1 MSERH
6 TPAVDPFANYQFLIY
21 GQPPGSGSPVPFDI
35 SELEKKA
42 REKLTPGAFGY
53 VAGGAGAE
61 DTMRANRA
69 AFARWRIVPRM
80 MRNVARRDLRTNLL
94 GTEMPAPVL
103 LAPVGVL
110 SIVHPQAELAVAH
123 AAAELGL
130 TFVVSTAASHT
141 LEEIA
146 RAMAN
151 SPRWFQLYWPKDRDL
166 AASLLRRAEQ
176 SGYRA
181 IVVTLDTWLLGWRP
195 RDLAQTFL
203 PFLHGEG
210 LANYLTDPVFSA
222 ALARPPQEDLQAAV
236 LHWTKIF
243 SDPGVTWDD
252 LEFLR
257 RNTRLPLLLK
267 GILHHDDG
275 RRARDMGMDG
285 LIVSNHGGRQ
295 VDGAI
300 AALDALPAVV
310 AAAGT
315 MPVLFDSGIRTGSDI
330 FKALALGARA
340 VLIGRPYVY
349 GLALAGPAGV
359 RAVLQG
365 LLAELDLTMALSG
378 VSSLDQI
385 SKDFL
390 IHQNKAS
397 GG

>member
-6 TPAVDPFANYQFLIY
+6 TSAADPFANYQFRIY
-21 GQPPGSGSPVPFDI
+21 SQPPGCSSPVPFAI
-35 SELEKKA
+35 TELEQKA
-42 REKLTPGAFGY
+42 REKLSPGAFGY

-61 DTMRANRA
+61 DTMRANRE

-80 MRNVARRDLRTNLL
+80 MRDVARRELRLNLL
-94 GTEMPAPVL
+94 GTAMPAPVL
-103 LAPVGVL
+103 LAPIGVL
-110 SIVHPQAELAVAH
+110 SIVHPQAELAVAQ
-123 AAAELGL
+123 AAAELGF
-130 TFVVSTAASHT
+130 TFVVSTAASHS

-146 RAMAN
+146 RAMGN

-166 AASLLRRAEQ
+166 AASLLQRAEA

-195 RDLAQTFL
+195 RDLAGAFL

-210 LANYLTDPVFSA
+210 LANYLTDPVFCA
-222 ALARPPQEDLQAAV
+222 ALAKPPQEDLQAAV
-236 LHWTKIF
+236 LLWTKIF

-252 LEFLR
+252 LQFLR

-267 GILHHDDG
+267 GILHHDDA
-275 RRARDMGMDG
+275 RRAVELGMDG

-295 VDGAI
+295 IDGAI
-300 AALDALPAVV
+300 ASLNALPSVV

-330 FKALALGARA
+330 LKALALGAQA

-349 GLALAGPAGV
+349 GLALAGAAGV

-378 VSSLDQI
+378 ISSLDQV
-385 SKDFL
+385 SRDFL
-390 IHQNKAS
+390 IDQ
-397 GG
+397 

>member
-6 TPAVDPFANYQFLIY
+6 TPGAEPFANYQYLIY
-21 GQPPGSGSPVPFDI
+21 NQPPGSGSPVPFNI
-35 SELEKKA
+35 SELEQKA
-42 REKLTPGAFGY
+42 REKLSPGAFGY

-61 DTMRANRA
+61 DTVRANLA

-80 MRNVARRDLRTNLL
+80 MRNVARRELRTNLL

-103 LAPVGVL
+103 LAPIGVL
-110 SIVHPQAELAVAH
+110 SIVHQLAELAVAQ

-130 TFVVSTAASHT
+130 TFAVSTSASHS

-146 RAMAN
+146 QTMGN
-151 SPRWFQLYWPKDRDL
+151 CPRWFQLYWPKDRDL

-176 SGYRA
+176 NGYRA

-195 RDLAQTFL
+195 RDLAGAFL

-210 LANYLTDPVFSA
+210 LANYLTDPVFCA
-222 ALARPPQEDLQAAV
+222 ALARPPQQDLQAAV

-252 LEFLR
+252 LQFLR
-257 RNTRLPLLLK
+257 RNTGLPLLLK
-267 GILHHDDG
+267 GILHQDDA
-275 RRARDMGMDG
+275 RRALALGMDG

-310 AAAGT
+310 AAVGT

-330 FKALALGARA
+330 FKALALGAKA

-349 GLALAGPAGV
+349 GLALAGASGV

-378 VSSLDQI
+378 ISSLDQL
-385 SKDFL
+385 SRDFL
-390 IHQNKAS
+390 IKQ
-397 GG
+397 